1 MVNIS
6 NEQLIFLAVAYRATN
21 ISAIIRAMGMTPQN
35 LHRKI
40 NRNTLKKEELCKIG
54 KILGGKY
61 ISCFSFPGGVIIGD
75 KVMRRKSKAVDTWSM
90 FPA

>member
-1 MVNIS
+1 MK
-6 NEQLIFLAVAYRATN
+6 
-21 ISAIIRAMGMTPQN
+21 MTPQN

-40 NRNTLKKEELCKIG
+40 TRNTLKKEELYKIG

-75 KVMRRKSKAVDTWSM
+75 KVMSGKSTDKFVYKKITDTNVNKD
-90 FPA
+90 

>member
-1 MVNIS
+1 MANIS

-21 ISAIIRAMGMTPQN
+21 ISAIARAMKMTPQN

-40 NRNTLKKEELCKIG
+40 SRNTLKKEELYKIG

-61 ISCFSFPGGVIIGD
+61 ISYFSFPGGVIIGD
-75 KVMRRKSKAVDTWSM
+75 KAMGKKRKAADTKAGN
-90 FPA
+90 